1 MFTPKVSGVIST
13 KSAVPKILMIFWLL
27 ETNLLAGINVLKEKF
42 GKTSKYEESFR
53 SLLKVYVTR

>member
-1 MFTPKVSGVIST
+1 
-13 KSAVPKILMIFWLL
+13 MIFWLL
-27 ETNLLAGINVLKEKF
+27 ETNLLAEINVLKEKF